1 MKITDIFRFIIYI
14 NFLSLS
20 STFSSVINSFKDH
33 LCSTLYCTA
42 KIKKNVNSI
51 SLMIQFSAIEL
62 IWLEKNKKDI
72 LYKSKASK
80 AVNCPNSG
88 YNKEQLNCTCPMS
101 QVPALWTEP
110 LKIRWKIQVSV
121 ASELPWG
128 VGSHPS
134 HMSHKKGKERIC
146 MALFKSSFEKVNPR
160 TSLVEHKEWGSRK
173 HMHEPAAG
181 ASRVCADCTHNA
193 HIIFLFGFGDLFFFK
208 FPSQSLKGSLTWVI
222 LFEVQFTASILQ
234 YLHFK
239 IAD

>member
-33 LCSTLYCTA
+33 LCYTVYCTA

-62 IWLEKNKKDI
+62 IWLEENKDI
-72 LYKSKASK
+72 LYKSKAFK

-110 LKIRWKIQVSV
+110 LKMRWKIQGSV

-134 HMSHKKGKERIC
+134 HMSHKNGKERIC
-146 MALFKSSFEKVNPR
+146 TALFKSSFEKVNPR
-160 TSLVEHKEWGSRK
+160 TTLVEQKEWGSRK
-173 HMHEPAAG
+173 HMNQLQVPAEYMQTVH
-181 ASRVCADCTHNA
+181 SMHTSTFYLVLE
-193 HIIFLFGFGDLFFFK
+193 IYFF
-208 FPSQSLKGSLTWVI
+208 
-222 LFEVQFTASILQ
+222 
-234 YLHFK
+234 
-239 IAD
+239 